1 MKIFDVH
8 VHVQPWE
15 MMKPGPLAL
24 MERAPAGL
32 RETLSSPDRL
42 LQYMDENG
50 VERICCI
57 NYVSPDVMG
66 FTREVNEWIA
76 TFTKGHRDRLLPAGS
91 VHPQYEK
98 SSIDE
103 IRRVLDLGIRM
114 IKIHPPHQRFSPNAY
129 KSDLPGLA
137 EIYRECEQRK
147 VPVMFHTGTSIFP
160 GARNVFADPMP
171 IDDVAIDF
179 PELTIILA
187 HAGRPMYGETAFFLT
202 RRHPNVFID
211 LSGFPPRAMKDYFPR
226 AASLPDK
233 LLWGTDWPS
242 PGIVSMSKN
251 IEDFRNL
258 GFDADLEEKVF
269 WGNAMRVFSEDGVAS
284 PSPEGIVSKVR
295 FEKPNG
301 ERRTQNEE

>member
-15 MMKPGPLAL
+15 MMKAGPLAL
-24 MERAPAGL
+24 MDRAPAEV
-32 RETLSSPDRL
+32 RNTLSSARNVLEYLD
-42 LQYMDENG
+42 QSG

-76 TFTKGHRDRLLPAGS
+76 AFTRADRDRLFPVGS
-91 VHPQYEK
+91 VHPLYEK
-98 SSIDE
+98 KSADE

-114 IKIHPPHQRFSPNAY
+114 IKIHPPHQRFSANAY
-129 KSDLPGLA
+129 KHDLPGLA
-137 EIYRECEQRK
+137 DVYRECEQRR

-160 GARNVFADPMP
+160 GARNIFADPMP

-179 PELTIILA
+179 PELRIILA
-187 HAGRPMYGETAFFLT
+187 HAGRPMYGETAFFLA
-202 RRHPNVFID
+202 RRHPNVFVD
-211 LSGFPPRAMKDYFPR
+211 LSGFPPRALETYFPR

-251 IEDFRNL
+251 IEDFQSL
-258 GFDADLEEKVF
+258 GFDPAFQEKVF
-269 WGNAMRVFSEDGVAS
+269 WSNANRLFS
-284 PSPEGIVSKVR
+284 
-295 FEKPNG
+295 G
-301 ERRTQNEE
+301 E